1 MLSFPVDWE
10 TDSEWKTK
18 ISVYKKNNLLL
29 ACLTAIFHHPVDLM
43 ALSIFVPLSLYV
55 ADCVIVL

>member
-29 ACLTAIFHHPVDLM
+29 ACLTAIFLMDLM